1 MAKRFVAVLVTLC
14 AALAALCLSGCA
26 EEGGKPSYQ
35 LISEKQLRKPAA
47 LFGFHHVVGR
57 FKRKVAFFNP
67 ANLTQNKTERVG

>member
-35 LISEKQLRKPAA
+35 LVSEGKLTVAMAPNFLR
-47 LFGFHHVVGR
+47 
-57 FKRKVAFFNP
+57 
-67 ANLTQNKTERVG
+67 LTP